1 MRIMGKI
8 FKGLFGLVFYAI
20 LTGMA
25 MGGVGISGYI
35 MMLAYAQGKE
45 QIFYGAFV
53 GLIVIVFWAIV
64 FQCLRAWFPKEA
76 KKKGNNMRAYRTYP
90 ETYSQTYS
98 KNNYYN
104 QNQNNRPRR
113 PQNNYRGY

>member
-8 FKGLFGLVFYAI
+8 FKGLFGLLFYAM
-20 LTGMA
+20 LGGMA

-45 QIFYGAFV
+45 QLFYGVFV
-53 GLIVIVFWAIV
+53 GLVVVVFWAIV

-76 KKKGNNMRAYRTYP
+76 KKKRNNMQAYRTYP
-90 ETYSQTYS
+90 EAYPQN
-98 KNNYYN
+98 NNYYN
-104 QNQNNRPRR
+104 QYNRPRR
-113 PQNNYRGY
+113 TSNNYRGY